1 MKHKLRPAIH
11 MEKSLL
17 TDWVGPKLGGTES
30 QGVSRA
36 GQTVLARLMESQIWH
51 PPASSVTLLG
61 EGSEKGQW
69 PLPAFLSGRN
79 LSFSSHLDARHFSF
93 SQYATG
99 TFQAATPVMEL
110 RGSECEL
117 VLCGFFKRNA

>member
-51 PPASSVTLLG
+51 PPASSVTLLE

-79 LSFSSHLDARHFSF
+79 LSFSSHLDARHFSSSLYDTVVF
-93 SQYATG
+93 QTATMVLEIRGGESQ
-99 TFQAATPVMEL
+99 
-110 RGSECEL
+110 
-117 VLCGFFKRNA
+117 